1 MGLILTRPDRN
12 SCPEYGIAVVGEAI
26 KDPLSESVMDV
37 WPSDEVGEARRIAG
51 LLQDKEQGKFNWYA
65 IPVSF
70 VEIVYVGEKEVKA
83 RYVEVSNLTHPVQ
96 KIAA

>member
-12 SCPEYGIAVVGEAI
+12 ACPEFGYAVVGESI
-26 KDPLSESVMDV
+26 KDPLSESLMDV
-37 WPSDEVGEARRIAG
+37 WPGDEASEARRIAEF
-51 LLQDKEQGKFNWYA
+51 LQDKEGGNFNWYA

-70 VEIVYVGEKEVKA
+70 AEIVYVDEKEVKA
-83 RYVEVSNLTHPVQ
+83 RYIEVSNLTHPVQ